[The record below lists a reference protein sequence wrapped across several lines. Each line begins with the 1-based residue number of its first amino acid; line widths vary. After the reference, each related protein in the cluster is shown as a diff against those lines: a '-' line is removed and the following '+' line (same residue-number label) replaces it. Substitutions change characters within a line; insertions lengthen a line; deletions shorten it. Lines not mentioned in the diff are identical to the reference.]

1 MRRSLTFAALLG
13 LGIALPVAAQG
24 NPFKLV
30 LRGLPAYTVD
40 YTFAG
45 DMVGTGRSTAGG
57 DRMAS
62 TQTVTAKF
70 FGKTSTNST
79 WSLTDPEVVW
89 SADLDKKSGSKM
101 VNPLPSMAKAYDDLD
116 AAGRAR
122 FHDNMRSMAQ
132 FVTRALPGVPLAG
145 TKKGSRTIAGES
157 CEVTE
162 FGSFTFC
169 LMAKPPVALYSAGSL
184 LCVDFEQTA
193 TKVERSSDAALFEP
207 PAGIKW
213 SEDLDRTKAD
223 SAARAWVQQ
232 LASQAM
238 ADSLAKA
245 RAEYQAAPSGGGE
258 AQMTPE
264 QKKQM
269 CDALKNFDLG
279 KAMKN
284 AFATALK
291 EAAKNE
297 AKGAVMKGLGG
308 KLGGL
313 IRKP

>member
-1 MRRSLTFAALLG
+1 MRRSLTVAALFG
-13 LGIALPVAAQG
+13 FGIALPVAAQE

-45 DMVGTGRSTAGG
+45 DMAGTGRSTAGG
-57 DRMAS
+57 ERMAS
-62 TQTVTAKF
+62 TQTVTGKF

-89 SADLDKKSGSKM
+89 SADLDKKSGTKM
-101 VNPLPSMAKAYDDLD
+101 VNPLPSMAKAYDELD
-116 AAGRAR
+116 GAGRAR

-145 TKKGSRTIAGES
+145 TQKGNRTIAGES

-169 LMAKPPVALYSAGSL
+169 RMNQPPVMLYSAGSL
-184 LCVDFEQTA
+184 LCVNFEQTA
-193 TKVERSSDAALFEP
+193 TRVERGLDATLLEP
-207 PAGIKW
+207 PPGIKW
-213 SEDLDRTKAD
+213 SEDLDRAKAD
-223 SAARAWVQQ
+223 SAARTWVQQ

-245 RAEYQAAPSGGGE
+245 RAEYQAGPSGGE
-258 AQMTPE
+258 PQMTPE
-264 QKKQM
+264 QQKQV

-284 AFATALK
+284 AFASAMK
-291 EAAKNE
+291 DAAKDAGKN
-297 AKGAVMKGLGG
+297 AALKGLGG
-308 KLGGL
+308 LRGL
-313 IRKP
+313 IKKP